1 MLHTSKTRLE
11 RSRTSRRVVSDTL
24 FGTQP
29 IAGIRAATSMAKGA
43 GETAINTANTYGTEA
58 SDIGSMLVPT
68 LEREASNPQGF
79 NPTDLNAMLV
89 AGQQGAGGA
98 TGAIQGQANLTA
110 ARTRNSGA
118 LSAVL
123 DEAARA
129 RSKASSESA
138 LNVQG
143 MNANLKEKQRQ
154 AGLQGLESVRGGDV
168 NAQLKAEGLV
178 PEDINAWTNASKA
191 GWLQNTMGVL
201 GTLSGMASS
210 AGKMAGLP
218 G

>member
-1 MLHTSKTRLE
+1 MLHTLHARSE
-11 RSRTSRRVVSDTL
+11 RNRTSRRVISDAL

-29 IAGIRAATSMAKGA
+29 IAGIRAATSAAKGA
-43 GETAINTANTYGTEA
+43 AETAAGTANTYGTEA
-58 SDIGSMLVPT
+58 SDIGSMLIPE
-68 LEREASNPQGF
+68 LSREATNPQGL

-89 AGQQGAGGA
+89 AGQEGAGGA
-98 TGAIQGQANLTA
+98 NAGIAGQANLTA

-129 RSKASSESA
+129 RSRASSSSA

-154 AGLQGLESVRGGDV
+154 AGLSGLESVRGGDV

-201 GTLSGMASS
+201 SGLSGMASS

>member
-1 MLHTSKTRLE
+1 MLHNRSE
-11 RSRTSRRVVSDTL
+11 RNHTSRRVLADPV
-24 FGTQP
+24 FGSQP
-29 IAGIRAATSMAKGA
+29 IAGIRAATAAAKGA
-43 GETAINTANTYGTEA
+43 MQTAENTANTYGTEA
-58 SDIGSMLVPT
+58 SDIGSMLIPQ
-68 LEREASNPQGF
+68 LSREATNPQGF

-98 TGAIQGQANLTA
+98 TGALQGQASLTA

-118 LSAVL
+118 LSGVL
-123 DEAARA
+123 DEVARA
-129 RSKASSESA
+129 GARAKSASA
-138 LNVQG
+138 LDVQG
-143 MNANLKEKQRQ
+143 MNARLKESQRQ
-154 AGLQGLESVRGGDV
+154 AGLKGLEEVRGGDV

-178 PEDINAWTNASKA
+178 PEDIKAWTDASKT

-201 GTLSGMASS
+201 DTLSGMAGR